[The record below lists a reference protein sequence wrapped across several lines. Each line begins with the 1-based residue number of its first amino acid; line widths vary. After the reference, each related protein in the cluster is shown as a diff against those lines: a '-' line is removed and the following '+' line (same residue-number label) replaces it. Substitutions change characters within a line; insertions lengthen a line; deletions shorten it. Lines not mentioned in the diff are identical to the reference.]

1 MFITLSSLPYKPK
14 FSFLF
19 VSQWL
24 SRLADKKQMHMPET
38 KALLMFD

>member
-14 FSFLF
+14 LSFLS

-24 SRLADKKQMHMPET
+24 SRLADKAQMHMPET